1 MNDPAAALSGFD
13 LFCRLATS
21 PLPERELLEGATRR
35 LRLAP
40 GEPLFL
46 AGERRPQ
53 VFAVLSGVIKMV
65 YETPGGEGWI
75 KGFAEAG
82 SCFASLTALEE
93 GEQART
99 SYSAYAEPAC
109 LVEQI
114 DYRQIQRL
122 AERHLGWQ
130 RALSQAFKL
139 YGQRKERRE
148 MELLTL
154 SPEQRYLSFLHDR
167 PALAA
172 QLRQRDIASYVR
184 VTPVALSRI
193 RARLAGRS
201 GGRSDVV

>member
-1 MNDPAAALSGFD
+1 MNDPALDFSGYE
-13 LFCRLATS
+13 LFCRLAAS
-21 PLPERELLEGATRR
+21 PLPERELLENATQR
-35 LRLAP
+35 LRLSA

-46 AGERRPQ
+46 AGEQRPQ
-53 VFAVLSGVIKMV
+53 VFAVLSGVVKMV
-65 YETPGGEGWI
+65 YETSDGEGWI

-82 SCFASLTALEE
+82 TCFASLTALEE
-93 GEQART
+93 SSQSRT

-130 RALSQAFKL
+130 RALSQAFKI

-154 SPEQRYLSFLHDR
+154 SPEQRYLSFLQER
-167 PALAA
+167 PELAA

-193 RARLAGRS
+193 RARLANPKHGIKP
-201 GGRSDVV
+201 